1 MLRCVR
7 SRHAPL
13 AAGIGLWLAWG
24 ALACDGQVGQADG
37 TAPAGAAS
45 TPSAQTV
52 PSGEIAPA
60 ATRPKPAA
68 RRERK
73 EKPLPAFSGWT
84 LEGERI
90 SISSFIG
97 KRLLI
102 YFFDPSIGDAATVTQ
117 AVTRIAP
124 LRRKHNFAILGVARR
139 SNRND
144 LKEFI
149 NSQGIDFP
157 VIADDSDSIGR
168 RLGLRQPLA
177 MLGIDAEGYVISGM
191 AQFPRE
197 QNAADLIEGELRVSL
212 RLPPAAGQSA
222 PAPGDRPLAPVFSS
236 PVLDSEEPFD
246 LAAQRGRAVVLIFF
260 LHTCPHCHDALGF
273 LKTTLA
279 EMPEASRPVLV
290 GVEISGRTRSVRDEL
305 RNQELDFFPVL
316 FDDDGSIREA
326 YATFAG
332 VPDTFLIDPEGRI
345 VHRIQGWRAR
355 EDPPLLKM
363 RLAKVSGAPVP
374 MLLRT
379 KGYSGSNACG
389 VCHESEH
396 ETWLFTRHST
406 AFDTLVKHAEE
417 TNPECVGCHVVGY
430 GKPGGFEGTLEN
442 ADLEDVGCESC
453 HGRGGPHL
461 SPGFVQGGDYAP
473 ACATC
478 HDAKHSLGFEYAT
491 FLPKVSHAALD
502 SVRTLPPGEKQRVLA
517 ALGAPRQALLPTNA
531 AYVGSDACA
540 SCHAA
545 EFATW
550 ASSPHAHAIEPL
562 SAAGQAADADCLA
575 CHTTAY
581 GRTGGFP
588 RAGGVAD
595 HPDLARVG
603 CESCHG
609 PGGNHVGED
618 QTKIGSIV
626 SLADKCD
633 SCVILQICG
642 SCHDDANDP
651 DFEFTVQD
659 KIEAQR
665 HGTIEPGTGRPLE
678 AGGAARAAPGLEQ
691 MLGDAFAQLDG
702 RATPAMPPPASRGAG
717 R

>member
-7 SRHAPL
+7 SRHAAL
-13 AAGIGLWLAWG
+13 AAVIGLWLAWG
-24 ALACDGQVGQADG
+24 ALACGAQEDG
-37 TAPAGAAS
+37 TARAGAGS
-45 TPSAQTV
+45 TPSAQPE

-60 ATRPKPAA
+60 AARPEPEA
-68 RRERK
+68 RK

-90 SISSFIG
+90 SVSSFVG

-102 YFFDPSIGDAATVTQ
+102 YFFDPSFGDAATVTE
-117 AVTRIAP
+117 AVARIAP
-124 LRRKHNFAILGVARR
+124 LRGKHNFAILGVARR
-139 SNRND
+139 PNRNQ
-144 LKEFI
+144 LLEFV

-157 VIADDSDSIGR
+157 VIADDSDSIGQ
-168 RLGLRQPLA
+168 RLGLREPLA

-191 AQFPRE
+191 VQFPRDK
-197 QNAADLIEGELRVSL
+197 NAADLIEGELRVSL
-212 RLPPAAGQSA
+212 RLPPAAGHAA
-222 PAPGDRPLAPVFSS
+222 PVPGDKPLAPVFAS
-236 PVLDSEEPFD
+236 PILDSEESFD

-273 LKTTLA
+273 LKATLA

-290 GVEISGRTRSVRDEL
+290 GVEVSGRTRSVRDEL
-305 RNQELDFFPVL
+305 RDQKLDFFPVL

-326 YATFAG
+326 YGNFAG
-332 VPDTFLIDPEGRI
+332 VPDTFVIDPKGRI
-345 VHRIQGWRAR
+345 VDRIQGWRAL

-379 KGYSGSNACG
+379 KGYSGSDACG

-396 ETWLFTRHST
+396 ETWLFTSHSA
-406 AFDTLVKHAEE
+406 AFDTLVKHGEE
-417 TNPECVGCHVVGY
+417 THPECVGCHVVGY
-430 GKPGGFEGTLEN
+430 GNPGGFESTLEN

-461 SPGFVQGGDYAP
+461 SPGFVQGGSYASV
-473 ACATC
+473 CATC
-478 HDAKHSLGFEYAT
+478 HDAKHSLGFDYAT
-491 FLPKVSHAALD
+491 FLPKISHAALD
-502 SVRTLPPGEKQRVLA
+502 SVRTLPPEEKRRLLA
-517 ALGAPRQALLPTNA
+517 ELGAPRQALLPTNA

-540 SCHAA
+540 SCHPA
-545 EFATW
+545 EFTTW
-550 ASSPHAHAIEPL
+550 SGSPHAHAVEPL
-562 SAAGQAADADCLA
+562 RKAGQAADAGCLA
-575 CHTTAY
+575 CHTTAF
-581 GRTGGFP
+581 GRSGGFP
-588 RAGGVAD
+588 KAGEVAD

-618 QTKIGSIV
+618 HTKIGSIV
-626 SLADKCD
+626 SLSDKCD

-642 SCHDDANDP
+642 GCHDDANDP
-651 DFEFTVQD
+651 GFEFTVQE

-665 HGTIEPGTGRPLE
+665 HGTLEPGTGAPKTANATDAGAIELDRMLSAAFTQLDRRP
-678 AGGAARAAPGLEQ
+678 ATAAAPRAARRPG
-691 MLGDAFAQLDG
+691 
-702 RATPAMPPPASRGAG
+702 R
-717 R
+717 